1 MSGCIPARPFP
12 GMTTCPKRSPVGRML
27 PKPSPWRAVVAPLF
41 IPVYGLGG
49 FFMASRK
56 LARKIDME
64 AEREARALVWFKQN
78 GLSQNQLG
86 ASRKFFHGT
95 SRKKRLPLPRSRG
108 GPAGG
113 SESGSVRATW
123 WLSGCNRGRDTR
135 RISPGAGVIFPY
147 PRGFF
152 SWPKWSGQGCLE
164 GVRGWPVDS
173 WSVPAG

>member
-1 MSGCIPARPFP
+1 
-12 GMTTCPKRSPVGRML
+12 MTTCVKHSPVGRAL
-27 PKPSPWRAVVAPLF
+27 PKPSPWRALVAPLF

-78 GLSQNQLG
+78 GLSQNQSG
-86 ASRKFFHGT
+86 AFRKFFHGT

-108 GPAGG
+108 GPAEG
-113 SESGSVRATW
+113 SDSGTFSGTNRLFGCYRDRGTW
-123 WLSGCNRGRDTR
+123 QAST
-135 RISPGAGVIFPY
+135 GAGVIFPY
-147 PRGFF
+147 PKECF
-152 SWPKWSGQGCLE
+152 SWPNWSGQGCLE